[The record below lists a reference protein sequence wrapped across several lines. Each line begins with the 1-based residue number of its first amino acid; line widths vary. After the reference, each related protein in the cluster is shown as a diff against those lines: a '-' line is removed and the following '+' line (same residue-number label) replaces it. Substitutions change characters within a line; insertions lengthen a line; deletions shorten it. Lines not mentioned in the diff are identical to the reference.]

1 MNASDVQRAMDILCQ
16 RLHHN
21 QSSGF
26 HVSPHLEKA
35 AFHEVRRF
43 GVPIIGRICQ
53 AIHEHG
59 IEKKLPNVRFQLV
72 DGYMLKGKLW
82 LRYCEA
88 KHFDQARIDKRYTI
102 PHYFCTTA
110 TSLLLAAD
118 HNLESLLISA
128 IEDLNLLNSTPDL
141 LLKLLE
147 LGPFVDVQENQ
158 SVMTYETELL
168 ESPEYAHYGWW

>member
-1 MNASDVQRAMDILCQ
+1 MNASDIQRAMDILCQ

-26 HVSPHLEKA
+26 HISPHLEKA
-35 AFHEVRRF
+35 AWHDTVKW
-43 GVPIIGRICQ
+43 GVPVLCHIQQ
-53 AIHEHG
+53 AVHEHG

-88 KHFDQARIDKRYTI
+88 KHFDQARIDKRFTI
-102 PHYFCTTA
+102 PHYFCTAA

-118 HNLESLLISA
+118 HNLESLVTSA
-128 IEDLNLLNSTPDL
+128 IGDLNLLSSTPDL
-141 LLKLLE
+141 ILKLLE
-147 LGPFVDVQENQ
+147 LGVPIDDQENQ
-158 SVMTYETELL
+158 SVMTYEPSLL
-168 ESPEYAHYGWW
+168 ENPDYAHYGCW